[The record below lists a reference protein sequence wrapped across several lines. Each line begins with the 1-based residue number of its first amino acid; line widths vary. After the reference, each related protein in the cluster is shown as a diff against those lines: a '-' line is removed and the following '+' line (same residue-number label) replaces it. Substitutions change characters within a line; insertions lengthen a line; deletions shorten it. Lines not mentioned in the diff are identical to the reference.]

1 MKLITL
7 QEWAE
12 NTYSVKFGAGTLNKW
27 ARDGLLEPAAQK
39 IGNRWMVHPETKYIE
54 KTIEA
59 QRTEHANKVLQNM
72 DNSNTVLNDRLLGII
87 NNGTQA
93 A

>member
-7 QEWAE
+7 QEWAKNE
-12 NTYSVKFGAGTLNKW
+12 FSVTFGDGTLNKW
-27 ARDGLLEPAAQK
+27 ARLKLISPLPKK
-39 IGNRWMVHPETKYIE
+39 IGNRWMVHPQAQYIE

-59 QRTEHANKVLQNM
+59 QRTEHAQKELKQLSPSNIVLS
-72 DNSNTVLNDRLLGII
+72 DKLLRIV
-87 NNGTQA
+87 NNGSKA